1 MLSQKISQALNSF
14 CQLEP
19 QAVLL
24 VGVSG
29 GPDSL
34 SLMHILHQMGLNL
47 IPAHLDHCLRS
58 ESADEAKEVAQIAEA
73 LGMHCVHGKVDVAK
87 AAKEQGQSV
96 EEAARE
102 CRYRFLFEQAEQ
114 VKAQAVVVAH
124 TADDQVETVLMHLLR
139 GAGMGGLKGMTY
151 REIFPQWS
159 TVIPLIRPMLGVWR
173 TEVINYCNEQGLAPL
188 FDRSNL
194 DQTYFR
200 NRLRHDLLP
209 KLETYNPRVRQVL
222 WRMAEVL
229 REDEELLIQLS
240 QNAWQDCLSNVE
252 AGLVTLS
259 RERFLRLPLGLKRRV
274 LRIGLD
280 LLRPNLRD
288 IGLETIDRA
297 VEAVQL
303 PPVSGR
309 LDLIAHLDLVI
320 EDDKFYIK
328 EKDVDLPLDEWPQVP
343 QGEVKSLAP
352 DSGIELNNSWFM
364 SARLIERSEYLQ
376 QEPNQLKDPNHAW
389 LAADKLAFPLI
400 IRGRKS
406 GDRWQPFGMQGHSQ
420 KISEFFINEKIPEK
434 ARDGW
439 PLVTQSETI
448 LWVAGIRPSH
458 LYCLQGNEERVLSL
472 RLYKRP
478 SK

>member
-14 CQLEP
+14 CQLGP
-19 QAVLL
+19 QAALL
-24 VGVSG
+24 IGVSG

-34 SLMHILHQMGLNL
+34 SLMHMMHQMGLNL

-58 ESADEAKEVAQIAEA
+58 ESADEAKVVAQIAEA
-73 LGMHCVHGKVDVAK
+73 WGMHCIQGKVDVAQK
-87 AAKEQGQSV
+87 AKEQGQSV

-102 CRYRFLFEQAEQ
+102 CRYRFLFEQAER

-139 GAGMGGLKGMTY
+139 GADMGGLKGMTY
-151 REIFPQWS
+151 QEIFPHWS
-159 TVIPLIRPMLGVWR
+159 MAIPLIRPMLGVWH
-173 TEVINYCNEQGLAPL
+173 TEVINYCKEQGLTPL

-194 DQTYFR
+194 DKTYFR

-209 KLETYNPRVRQVL
+209 RLETYNPQVRQVL

-240 QNAWQDCLSNVE
+240 QNAWQDCLYNLE
-252 AGLVTLS
+252 AGLVTIY
-259 RERFLRLPLGLKRRV
+259 RERFLGMPLGLKRRV
-274 LRIGLD
+274 LRMGLD

-288 IGLETIDRA
+288 IGLDTIDRA
-297 VEAVQL
+297 VEAVQS
-303 PPVSGR
+303 PTVSGR

-320 EDDKFYIK
+320 EDEKFYIK
-328 EKDVDLPLDEWPQVP
+328 EKAVGLPLGEWPQVP
-343 QGEVKSLAP
+343 QDENLALIP
-352 DSGIELNNSWFM
+352 DSEIELNSGWFM

-376 QEPNQLKDPNHAW
+376 QKPNQLKDPNQAW
-389 LAADKLAFPLI
+389 LEADKLAFPLI

-406 GDRWQPFGMQGHSQ
+406 GDRWQPFGMHGHSQ
-420 KISEFFINEKIPEK
+420 KISDFFINEKIPEK

-458 LYCLQGNEERVLSL
+458 LYCLQGNEENVLNL

>member
-1 MLSQKISQALNSF
+1 MLSQKISQVLNSF

-24 VGVSG
+24 IGVSG

-34 SLMHILHQMGLNL
+34 SLMHMLHQMGLNL

-58 ESADEAKEVAQIAEA
+58 ESADEAREVAQISEEW
-73 LGMHCVHGKVDVAK
+73 GMHCVQGKVDVAK
-87 AAKEQGQSV
+87 AAKEQGQSI

-114 VKAQAVVVAH
+114 VKAVALVVAH

-159 TVIPLIRPMLGVWR
+159 TVIPLVRPMLGVWR
-173 TEVINYCNEQGLAPL
+173 TEVLNYCNKQGLAPL
-188 FDRSNL
+188 FDRSNF
-194 DQTYFR
+194 DKTYFR

-209 KLETYNPRVRQVL
+209 RLETYNPQVRQVI

-229 REDEELLIQLS
+229 RGDEELLIQLS
-240 QNAWQDCLSNVE
+240 QNAWQDCLSNLE
-252 AGLVTLS
+252 KGLVTLI
-259 RERFLRLPLGLKRRV
+259 RERFLGLPLGLKRRV
-274 LRIGLD
+274 LRMGLD

-288 IGLETIDRA
+288 IGMETIDRA
-297 VEAVQL
+297 VEAVQS

-309 LDLIAHLDLVI
+309 LDLIAHLDLVV
-320 EDDKFYIK
+320 EDDMFFIK
-328 EKDVDLPLDEWPQVP
+328 EKAVVLPLDEWPQIP
-343 QGEVKSLAP
+343 QGEIIFLTS
-352 DSGIELNNSWFM
+352 DSEIELNNSWFL
-364 SARLIERSEYLQ
+364 SARLLEHTEYLQ
-376 QEPNQLKDPNHAW
+376 LEPHQLKDPNQAW
-389 LAADKLAFPLI
+389 LAADKLAFPLV

-406 GDRWQPFGMQGHSQ
+406 GDRWQPFGMHGHSQ
-420 KISEFFINEKIPEK
+420 KISNFFINEKIPEK

-448 LWVAGIRPSH
+448 LWVAGIRSSH
-458 LYCLQGNEERVLSL
+458 LCPLKGSEEKVMNL
-472 RLYKRP
+472 RLSKRP